1 VVRVLVDSA
10 FTARV
15 DFAWEPSHIII
26 EAMPVTATAAAAVLV
41 SGLRAIILL
50 IALLF
55 GW

>member
-15 DFAWEPSHIII
+15 DFGWEPSHII